1 MEGPVPDGDLPELLP
16 VQQAAAWLGV
26 SPQTVHKHGLI
37 WAILHGAQPVLME
50 SVDFL
55 RLVV

>member
-1 MEGPVPDGDLPELLP
+1 MEGPVPDGDLPESLP

-26 SPQTVHKHGLI
+26 SPHPRNKKRRR
-37 WAILHGAQPVLME
+37 WAILHGVQPVLME

>member
-1 MEGPVPDGDLPELLP
+1 MATLPELLP

-26 SPQTVHKHGLI
+26 SPQTVHKHGLL
-37 WAILHGAQPVLME
+37 WAILRGAQPVLME
-50 SVDFL
+50 SVDFV